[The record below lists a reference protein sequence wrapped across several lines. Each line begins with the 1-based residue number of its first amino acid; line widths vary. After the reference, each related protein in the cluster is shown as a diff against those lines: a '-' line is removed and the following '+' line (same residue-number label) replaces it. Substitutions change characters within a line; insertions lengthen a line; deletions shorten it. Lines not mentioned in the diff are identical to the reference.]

1 MSKRTKQ
8 LLNENTALENC
19 IQNPENKEVLTNM
32 VVYIRAANINP
43 YDQEKVRRDMTEMIL
58 DGEHRG
64 APIKDV
70 IGENYRLFC
79 DDVIAEIPKL
89 TGRTR
94 ILSFCRDLFLLTSML
109 LALWL
114 FFQCVQQ
121 MTKPSTWPYAT
132 LTAGNLI
139 RGLLI
144 LALSTALVQAICKN
158 AFRTDAGSKKK
169 EAFLFFLLLFI
180 LYKILDSKL
189 D

>member
-8 LLNENTALENC
+8 LLNENNALENC

-32 VVYIRAANINP
+32 VVYIRAANISP

-70 IGENYRLFC
+70 IGEDYRLFC

-94 ILSFCRDLFLLTSML
+94 IPVSYTHLDVYKRQALGHADHMLSSPAHLSTLLHELLLGS
-109 LALWL
+109 LALGA
-114 FFQCVQQ
+114 
-121 MTKPSTWPYAT
+121 K
-132 LTAGNLI
+132 I
-139 RGLLI
+139 RGGIPLVNI
-144 LALSTALVQAICKN
+144 TANRANK
-158 AFRTDAGSKKK
+158 
-169 EAFLFFLLLFI
+169 LFHFSISSCTF
-180 LYKILDSKL
+180 
-189 D
+189 